1 MRQIC
6 KEAFRLLRQEKKWW
20 LIPILVFFLIL
31 AALIFFTQGPA
42 PLSPFMY
49 SVK

>member
-6 KEAFRLLRQEKKWW
+6 KDALLFLRREKKWW
-20 LIPILVFFLIL
+20 LIPLLISILIL
-31 AALIFFTQGPA
+31 TALFFFTQGPA

-49 SVK
+49 SDK